1 MDYLISISCIF
12 NVTSVSRALLGFSFM
27 KLFRNYRILF
37 LSDCILC
44 MSCTSRILIFFNVMP
59 GSLRTF
65 IISLIRLSRY
75 YSADDYSPDVRSVL
89 GKTVPEVLDTARG
102 HTQDSGH
109 STQDIGTQDRGHS
122 FSQYGPTLAGK

>member
-1 MDYLISISCIF
+1 
-12 NVTSVSRALLGFSFM
+12 
-27 KLFRNYRILF
+27 
-37 LSDCILC
+37 
-44 MSCTSRILIFFNVMP
+44 MP
-59 GSLRTF
+59 V
-65 IISLIRLSRY
+65 SRY

>member
-1 MDYLISISCIF
+1 MYVVHFKDS
-12 NVTSVSRALLGFSFM
+12 N
-27 KLFRNYRILF
+27 
-37 LSDCILC
+37 
-44 MSCTSRILIFFNVMP
+44 FFQCYAS
-59 GSLRTF
+59 SLRTF

-75 YSADDYSPDVRSVL
+75 YSADDYSPDERSVL
-89 GKTVPEVLDTARG
+89 GKTVPEVLDTAWG

>member
-1 MDYLISISCIF
+1 MYVVHFKDS
-12 NVTSVSRALLGFSFM
+12 N
-27 KLFRNYRILF
+27 
-37 LSDCILC
+37 
-44 MSCTSRILIFFNVMP
+44 FFKCYAS
-59 GSLRTF
+59 SLRSF

-75 YSADDYSPDVRSVL
+75 YSANDFSLDERSVL

-109 STQDIGTQDRGHS
+109 STQDSGHSTQDRGHS